1 MTSGYADYVQDASF
15 IEEFTRDPFRQWT
28 PQELDTYGT
37 DQPLLYEPGTN
48 WDYAHTNY
56 VLLSLA
62 LHWFERLPTS

>member
-1 MTSGYADYVQDASF
+1 MDAAG
-15 IEEFTRDPFRQWT
+15 
-28 PQELDTYGT
+28 LYTYGT

-62 LHWFERLPTS
+62 LQEITGRPLATEIQTAS